1 MLQASATLLGRAF
14 NVLGYAL
21 AAYCV
26 FKMFSCL
33 KSVLFG
39 EDFTTD
45 PVSRVLGIALRLF
58 SRGSLHLNVKAA
70 SQYVTLLFVGFVTFN
85 SLRAFLKHM
94 RRLATVFEALAG
106 GVSLPGARGGS
117 VSATDHMMLGLG
129 ALLCA
134 YTVSTVMLL
143 RAQLPVAHRA
153 LVTQALGFDAAA
165 VNSEFDA
172 VHRCAAGIPV
182 NRRDATQA
190 CVHQCFDACLC
201 PRVLRRVPVSTSAH
215 ARRSSGQGG
224 AVRNTCQGCTFRG
237 AFLLFV
243 GYRS

>member
-1 MLQASATLLGRAF
+1 LQASATLLGRAF

-39 EDFTTD
+39 EDFTSD
-45 PVSRVLGIALRLF
+45 PVSRVLGVALRLF

-94 RRLATVFEALAG
+94 RRLAKAFEVLAG
-106 GVSLPGARGGS
+106 GVSLPGAGGGA
-117 VSATDHMMLGLG
+117 VSAAERMMLGLG

-172 VHRCAAGIPV
+172 VHRCSPCSDLAAHQ
-182 NRRDATQA
+182 RDA
-190 CVHQCFDACLC
+190 
-201 PRVLRRVPVSTSAH
+201 PVSTSAC
-215 ARRSSGQGG
+215 ARRLLRSCNCHSYLPFPLQLPARASHCGVPACCLLLSSP
-224 AVRNTCQGCTFRG
+224 
-237 AFLLFV
+237 
-243 GYRS
+243 RSNPDN